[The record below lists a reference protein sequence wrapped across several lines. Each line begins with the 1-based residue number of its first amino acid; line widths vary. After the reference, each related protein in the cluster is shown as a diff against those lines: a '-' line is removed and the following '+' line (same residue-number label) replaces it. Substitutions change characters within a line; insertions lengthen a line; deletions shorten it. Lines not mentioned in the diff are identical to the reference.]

1 MKKLTQKEEEIMQ
14 VLWELNGGF
23 IKDILE
29 AMPLPKPHYNTLST
43 MMKILQEKGFVSH
56 KKYGNMLQYQPAVKR
71 EDYKTDAVGD
81 LLEKY
86 FDNSYMNMIAH
97 FAKNENMTEEEKNEI
112 LKLIKP
118 K

>member
-1 MKKLTQKEEEIMQ
+1 MKKLTRKEEEIMQ

-29 AMPLPKPHYNTLST
+29 AMPSPKPHYNTLST
-43 MMKILQEKGFVSH
+43 MMKILEEKGFVSQ
-56 KKYGNMLQYQPAVKR
+56 KKYGNMLQYQPVVKK
-71 EDYKTDAVGD
+71 EDYKSDAVGD

-97 FAKNENMTEEEKNEI
+97 FAKNEKITEEEKNEI